1 MSLFINI
8 EKHLPS
14 FNLKVNFEHKKGVLG
29 FLGASGCG
37 KSMSLKCISGLVTP
51 SKGKI
56 IVNDK
61 IFFDSD
67 KKMNLTPQK
76 RKVGYLFQNYA
87 LFPNMNIIDNI
98 EIGISKIKE
107 SERKSLSKE
116 YIERLGLSGLEKHY
130 PWQLSGGQ
138 QQRVALARALITSPE
153 ILLLDEPFSAL
164 DQHLRNNLEK
174 ELMSILKDYSGNV
187 IFVTH
192 DIAEAYRVCD
202 NIIVYEN
209 GISLENRDKKDLF
222 KRPRTLSEA
231 TLTGC
236 KNISKARKTGKHTIY
251 AENWG
256 HEYIVNDQVPD
267 NIKYICIRAH
277 NIEISKQSTDSV
289 NTFPY
294 IIENIIENPFEFTIY
309 MKNNDNPF
317 ANTIEFKIEKKSMNF
332 SLNTKIYLTFP
343 QNNLFYF

>member
-1 MSLFINI
+1 MSLYINI
-8 EKHLPS
+8 EKHLSS
-14 FNLKVNFEHKKGVLG
+14 FNLKVNFEHKKGILG
-29 FLGASGCG
+29 FLGASGSG

-51 SKGKI
+51 TKGKI

-67 KKMNLTPQK
+67 KKINLTPQK

-87 LFPNMNIIDNI
+87 LFPNMNIIENI
-98 EIGISKIKE
+98 EIGISNMKDQQK
-107 SERKSLSKE
+107 KSLSKD

-138 QQRVALARALITSPE
+138 QQRVALARALITSPD

-174 ELMSILKDYSGNV
+174 ELMSILKDYNGSV

-202 NIIVYEN
+202 NIIVYDN
-209 GISLENRDKKDLF
+209 GVSLEKREKKDLF
-222 KRPRTLSEA
+222 KRPKTLSEA

-236 KNISKARKTGKHTIY
+236 KNISKARKTGQFTIY

-256 HEYIVNDQVPD
+256 HEYTFSREVSE
-267 NIKYICIRAH
+267 NIQYICIRAH
-277 NIEISKQSTDSV
+277 NIEICKYKETN

-294 IIENIIENPFEFTIY
+294 LIYDIIENPFEFTVY
-309 MKNNDNPF
+309 MKNDTNPQ
-317 ANTIEFKIEKKSMNF
+317 ANLIEYKIEKKNMRF
-332 SLNTKIYLTFP
+332 SINDTVYLKFS
-343 QNNLFYF
+343 QDHLFYF

>member
-1 MSLFINI
+1 MSLYINI
-8 EKHLPS
+8 EKHLSS
-14 FNLKVNFEHKKGVLG
+14 FDLKVNFEHTKGILG
-29 FLGASGCG
+29 FLGASGSG

-61 IFFDSD
+61 ILFDSD
-67 KKMNLTPQK
+67 KKIDLSPQK

-87 LFPNMNIIDNI
+87 LFPNMNILENI
-98 EIGISKIKE
+98 QIGVSNLKDHEK
-107 SERKSLSKE
+107 KSLSKE
-116 YIERLGLSGLEKHY
+116 YVERLGLSGLEKHY

-138 QQRVALARALITSPE
+138 QQRVALARALITSPD

-174 ELMSILKDYSGNV
+174 ELMAILKDYHGSV

-192 DIAEAYRVCD
+192 DIAEAYRVCS

-209 GISLENRDKKDLF
+209 GVSLEKREKKDLF
-222 KRPRTLSEA
+222 KHPKTLSEA

-236 KNISKARKTGKHTIY
+236 KNISKAKKTGKFTIY

-256 HEYIVNDQVPD
+256 HEYTFSREVPD
-267 NIKYICIRAH
+267 NIQYICIRAH
-277 NIEISKQSTDSV
+277 NIEVCKYKETK

-294 IIENIIENPFEFTIY
+294 IVADIIENPFEFTIY
-309 MKNNDNPF
+309 MKNNISQQ
-317 ANTIEFKIEKKSMNF
+317 ANLIEFKIEKNNMKF
-332 SLNTKIYLTFP
+332 SLNDTVYLKFS
-343 QNNLFYF
+343 QDHLFYF